1 MQFIYTLLSG
11 MSAAE
16 YSRSSITGHLNLVY
30 SEYDILELL
39 IANKFLIAV
48 TPAIPALATAA
59 LRLTP
64 QLD

>member
-16 YSRSSITGHLNLVY
+16 YSRCKITDLNLVY

-59 LRLTP
+59 LTLTP

>member
-16 YSRSSITGHLNLVY
+16 YSRSKITDLNLIY

-59 LRLTP
+59 LTLTP